1 MKKIMSFKEFT
12 IKYLKLLGALLL
24 IATTYNLFVYP
35 INLVAG
41 GPGGLGILIEYIYGI
56 DRALIVFI
64 ISFIMFLLAI
74 FILDIEDVIS
84 ALYVA
89 IFFPLFIRL
98 TSSLPELVNIDSN
111 HILVLTL
118 FGAIITGIGQ
128 GIIFK
133 EELNIGGFSILAK
146 IISNKL
152 KLSIPLVNAFINGTI
167 IILGGIFVSFD
178 MVLYAIFYIVVLKFV
193 SERVMLGVN
202 NNKTFKIISDKY
214 EEIQSFIHEE
224 LGHDVTLYDTVGAYD
239 GDKKKLLMSVIPTN
253 EFLVLKEYVKSV
265 DKSAFILITDSY
277 DTGGQDITIRKETN

>member
-12 IKYLKLLGALLL
+12 IKYFKLLGALLL
-24 IATTYNLFVYP
+24 ISAAYNLFVYP

-41 GPGGLGILIEYIYGI
+41 GPGGLGVLIEYVCGI
-56 DRALIVFI
+56 DRALVVFI
-64 ISFIMFLLAI
+64 ISFVMFILAI

-89 IFFPLFIRL
+89 IFFPLFIKF
-98 TSSLPELVNIDSN
+98 TSPLPELVNIDSN
-111 HILVLTL
+111 HILILTL

-167 IILGGIFVSFD
+167 IVLGGIFVSFD

-193 SERVMLGVN
+193 SERVMLGVS

-214 EEIQSFIHEE
+214 EEIQSFVHEE

-265 DKSAFILITDSY
+265 DKNAFIFITDSY